1 MCIRQKP
8 RQMLAFLLV
17 CKARTDEL
25 YIFQQCIY
33 TTCINISL
41 YGRISLP
48 LTGYIVYLDS
58 SRSRFGPLHVVVVVD
73 TCFIVKRKFKQ

>member
-25 YIFQQCIY
+25 YIFQQCTY

-48 LTGYIVYLDS
+48 LT
-58 SRSRFGPLHVVVVVD
+58 
-73 TCFIVKRKFKQ
+73 